1 MRRTLGAAR
10 CVLGSR
16 PEIQPAEAGRLATP
30 SRDIPVSRAPDVQ
43 VERAPSALAIRVIA
57 GCLVAIGLCA
67 RVAPLLDPAGR
78 GLRQFPTEDG
88 YLMLT
93 VARNMALG
101 LGMSTAG
108 GELPTNGVQPLA
120 TFLYAAGFGV
130 VGGDRVAGV
139 LIAQWLQLAIACAA
153 GLLLWRTGRRL
164 LGSLPG
170 AGSIALLAAALWFA
184 APNTVRNSLNCLET
198 GAYALALIG
207 FCLYALRRLPPGES
221 WPLGA
226 CAGAGAWIA
235 LAFWV
240 RNDAVLLA
248 AAFCAH
254 RLIAGWRGAGIDLRR
269 ALVETGAIGS
279 TAAVLALPWVVHNW
293 LRFGYAMPI
302 SGVAESA
309 GSHLG
314 ENLPYLPAAV
324 AEYLAPPLQIPLAW
338 ETRAP
343 AIALGLLLTAA
354 WIAAA
359 WALRARAS
367 AQARQWLEIVGL
379 WALALCGFY
388 GLAFGASH
396 FMNRYVFAL
405 SPLLAIGSVAFAARA
420 AAAVPVGRS
429 LALGAAALAVLA
441 AGLLN
446 LRAYRGG
453 MDHMHFQVVD
463 WVEQNVPD
471 DVWVAAIQTGT
482 LGFYHDRTL
491 NLDGK
496 VNPRALEA
504 RLAGR
509 TQEYVLETPAQYL
522 VDWTGIAA
530 WAKGTAL
537 EGRFEIVELDAQRN
551 LAVLRRIEPSSAHDG

>member
-1 MRRTLGAAR
+1 
-10 CVLGSR
+10 
-16 PEIQPAEAGRLATP
+16 
-30 SRDIPVSRAPDVQ
+30 
-43 VERAPSALAIRVIA
+43 
-57 GCLVAIGLCA
+57 
-67 RVAPLLDPAGR
+67 
-78 GLRQFPTEDG
+78 
-88 YLMLT
+88 MLT
-93 VARNMALG
+93 VARNLALG

-120 TFLYAAGFGV
+120 TFLYAAGFAA

-139 LIAQWLQLAIACAA
+139 LAAQWLQLALACVAA
-153 GLLLWRTGRRL
+153 LLLWRTARRL

-170 AGSIALLAAALWFA
+170 AESIAALAAALWFA

-198 GAYALALIG
+198 GAYALVLIA
-207 FCLYALRRLPPGES
+207 FCLYALRRLPPGRS

-226 CAGAGAWIA
+226 CAWAGAWIA

-269 ALVETGAIGS
+269 ALLETGTIGV
-279 TAAVLALPWVVHNW
+279 TAAVLALPWVAHNW

-309 GSHLG
+309 GSRFG
-314 ENLPYLPAAV
+314 ENLPYLPAAL
-324 AEYLAPPLQIPLAW
+324 AEYIALPLQIPLAW

-343 AIALGLLLTAA
+343 AIALGLLLVAA

-367 AQARQWLEIVGL
+367 AEGRQWLEIVLL

-388 GLAFGASH
+388 GLAFGANH

-405 SPLLAIGSVAFAARA
+405 SPLLAVGSVAFVAWAATA
-420 AAAVPVGRS
+420 LPLGRTLS
-429 LALGAAALAVLA
+429 LGAAALAVLA
-441 AGLLN
+441 CAGLN

-463 WVEQNVPD
+463 WVAANVPD

-482 LGFYHDRTL
+482 LGFFHDRTL

-504 RLAGR
+504 KLAGR

-522 VDWTGIAA
+522 VDWTGIAD

-537 EGRFEIVELDAQRN
+537 EGRFEIVVLDAQRN
-551 LAVLRRIEPSSAHDG
+551 LAVLRRIELEPAHGG